1 MSLDQSNV
9 IDALGID
16 QTSGR
21 VLLVI
26 RHDTPW
32 DGSGMQLYLLQEKLN
47 AYLSF
52 ALDGE
57 MAEAYP
63 DFARRPLALRIDCAT
78 PPDPRTLHLLGHV
91 RRQLQFQD
99 IELEVRVLQ
108 PGQPGDPAPSPGPA
122 HSCGGGCR
130 CH

>member
-1 MSLDQSNV
+1 MSLEHSNM
-9 IDALGID
+9 IDALGIEES
-16 QTSGR
+16 TGR

-26 RHDTPW
+26 RHDAAW
-32 DGSGMQLYLLQEKLN
+32 DGSDAQLFQLQEKLN

-57 MAEAYP
+57 MAGAYP
-63 DFARRPLALRIDCAT
+63 DFVEKPVGLRIDCVA

-91 RRQLQFQD
+91 RRQLEFQD
-99 IELEVRVLQ
+99 IGVEVRVVKA
-108 PGQPGDPAPSPGPA
+108 GDGMPEAGASHG
-122 HSCGGGCR
+122 CGGGCG

>member
-16 QTSGR
+16 ESSGR
-21 VLLVI
+21 VILVV
-26 RHDTPW
+26 RHEGAW
-32 DGSGMQLYLLQEKLN
+32 DGSDAQLYLLQEKLN

-57 MAEAYP
+57 MAEASP
-63 DFARRPLALRIDCAT
+63 DFANRLLGLRIETAT
-78 PPDPRTLHLLGHV
+78 PPDPRTLHLLAHV
-91 RRQLQFQD
+91 RRQIQFQD
-99 IELEVRVLQ
+99 ITLDVRVREAS
-108 PGQPGDPAPSPGPA
+108 D
-122 HSCGGGCR
+122 CGSGCK

>member
-9 IDALGID
+9 IDALGIEEA
-16 QTSGR
+16 SGR

-26 RHDTPW
+26 RHDLPW
-32 DGSGMQLYLLQEKLN
+32 DGSAAQLYLLQEKLN

-57 MAEAYP
+57 MEGAYP
-63 DFARRPLALRIDCAT
+63 DFAGRPLRLRVDCAAA
-78 PPDPRTLHLLGHV
+78 PDPRTLHLLGHV
-91 RRQLQFQD
+91 RGQLQFQD
-99 IELEVRVLQ
+99 IDLEVRVLQ
-108 PGQPGDPAPSPGPA
+108 PGDPAPPAGPPRN
-122 HSCGGGCR
+122 CGGGCH

>member
-1 MSLDQSNV
+1 VSLEQSAI

-16 QTSGR
+16 QPTGR
-21 VLLVI
+21 VVLVI
-26 RHDTPW
+26 RHDVPW
-32 DGSGMQLYLLQEKLN
+32 DGSAAQLYLLQEKLN

-57 MAEAYP
+57 MAAAYP
-63 DFARRPLALRIDCAT
+63 AFAQRPLGVRIDCAT

-99 IELEVRVLQ
+99 IELEVRVS
-108 PGQPGDPAPSPGPA
+108 QPGDPAPPTASA
-122 HSCGGGCR
+122 HACGGGCQ
-130 CH
+130 CN

>member
-16 QTSGR
+16 EVSGR
-21 VLLVI
+21 VVLVI
-26 RHDTPW
+26 RHDAAW
-32 DGSGMQLYLLQEKLN
+32 DGSPPQLYLLQEKLN

-57 MAEAYP
+57 MAGEYP
-63 DFARRPLALRIDCAT
+63 DFAQRALSVRIDCAT
-78 PPDPRTLHLLGHV
+78 APDARTLHLLGHV

-99 IELEVRVLQ
+99 IDLEVRVRE
-108 PGQPGDPAPSPGPA
+108 PGGAAPSAGPG
-122 HSCGGGCR
+122 HGCGGGCH
-130 CH
+130 CL

>member
-16 QTSGR
+16 ETSGR
-21 VLLVI
+21 IVLVI
-26 RHDTPW
+26 RHDAPW
-32 DGSGMQLYLLQEKLN
+32 DGSDPQLYLLQEKLN

-57 MAEAYP
+57 MVDASP
-63 DFARRPLALRIDCAT
+63 DFAHRALGLRIETAT
-78 PPDPRTLHLLGHV
+78 APDPRTLHLLAHV
-91 RRQLQFQD
+91 RQQIQFQD
-99 IELEVRVLQ
+99 ISLEVRVRQ
-108 PGQPGDPAPSPGPA
+108 AAG
-122 HSCGGGCR
+122 CGSGCN